1 MHEIVSEQ
9 EQEITSRLNKPAL
22 QTSVTPIN
30 VRPHDPV
37 STVGSRGSFYTRSF
51 ASSSSSAK
59 VKAAAKKAALVA
71 RAASLKNLHELQ
83 IEEMRL
89 QQRKAQIE
97 LDAEIAEA
105 EAERK
110 AYQENEAIEHREISY
125 RSKERDPNDHLAH
138 LTPQA
143 KVAIIPRV
151 GSTTGN
157 PTPNPTFPAATPLR
171 EHPNMPNDA
180 SVSLICSLNPR
191 ANEWHPTASPVSA
204 TRLPRL

>member
-97 LDAEIAEA
+97 LEAEIAEA

-110 AYQENEAIEHREISY
+110 LMKKMKQSSIE
-125 RSKERDPNDHLAH
+125 RS
-138 LTPQA
+138 
-143 KVAIIPRV
+143 V
-151 GSTTGN
+151 
-157 PTPNPTFPAATPLR
+157 
-171 EHPNMPNDA
+171 
-180 SVSLICSLNPR
+180 
-191 ANEWHPTASPVSA
+191 TAQKKGIQMTIQPI
-204 TRLPRL
+204 